1 MTDDQHGPRPPIVGM
16 VGAGQLAR
24 MTCQAAIGLG
34 IGFRVLAA
42 SRTDSAALV
51 CADTLIGDYTDRHSL
66 LAFARG
72 CDVVTFD
79 HEQVPGGQLAALEG
93 AVAGP
98 GGPVVRPGPAAIR
111 YTQDKLAM
119 RGRLRALGVPCPR
132 YAPVT
137 ALSTTGQPHSFAHAV
152 TPARSVTGV

>member
-1 MTDDQHGPRPPIVGM
+1 M

-24 MTCQAAIGLG
+24 MTCQAAIGLD

-42 SRTDSAALV
+42 SPGDSAALV
-51 CADTLIGDYTDRHSL
+51 CADVAIGDHTEAEAL

-79 HEQVPGGQLAALEG
+79 HEHVPGAHLDELEKAAAGQDGAAG
-93 AVAGP
+93 QASAA
-98 GGPVVRPGPAAIR
+98 VRPGAAALR

-119 RGRLRALGVPCPR
+119 RERLG
-132 YAPVT
+132 
-137 ALSTTGQPHSFAHAV
+137 
-152 TPARSVTGV
+152 

>member
-1 MTDDQHGPRPPIVGM
+1 M

-42 SRTDSAALV
+42 SPADSAALV
-51 CADTLIGDYTDRHSL
+51 CADVAIGDHTDPDAL
-66 LAFARG
+66 LTFARG

-79 HEQVPGGQLAALEG
+79 HEHVPGGLLDELEKAGAA
-93 AVAGP
+93 
-98 GGPVVRPGPAAIR
+98 VRPGAAALR

-119 RGRLRALGVPCPR
+119 RERLGALGVPCP
-132 YAPVT
+132 
-137 ALSTTGQPHSFAHAV
+137 
-152 TPARSVTGV
+152 